1 MMVFRLKSVLAAMM
15 RSRCGVA
22 AVEFSLLLP
31 MLIIF
36 LAVMIEIG
44 RGWLSYDR
52 FVTVVDNTARWSA
65 RFPEFEERV
74 RTGVKTFVIDAG
86 QPLDPDKLDLTL
98 RSAKLVGGVAV
109 TDFAPYNFF
118 GSAEN
123 VTWDKMLKAGN
134 FKEEES
140 VIVISGR
147 YKYSPLFSFLS
158 ATTFHFEYVATVNPY
173 FSRHYKYQ
181 KGKSDWAFWNVR

>member
-1 MMVFRLKSVLAAMM
+1 MMIVRLKSMLTAMM
-15 RSRCGVA
+15 RSRSGVA

-31 MLIIF
+31 MLIVF
-36 LAVMIEIG
+36 LAVMIETG

-52 FVTVVDNTARWSA
+52 FVAVVDNTARWSA

-74 RTGVKTFVIDAG
+74 RTGVETFVIAAG
-86 QPLDPDKLDLTL
+86 RPLDADKLDLTL

-109 TDFAPYNFF
+109 TEFEPYNFF
-118 GSAEN
+118 GTAEN

-134 FKEEES
+134 FKEEET

-147 YKYSPLFSFLS
+147 YKYSPLFSFLRS
-158 ATTFHFEYVATVNPY
+158 TVFEFEYVVTVNPY

-181 KGKSDWAFWNVR
+181 SGKSDWSFWNVR